1 MLKPL
6 GNRVLIEPLAAEE
19 VTKAGII
26 LPDSAKE
33 EKSEG
38 TVISI
43 GSGLVEGKEYKF
55 SVKVGDKVLYGKY
68 AGEEIKIDGKDFKI
82 VKEDEILGIL

>member
-6 GNRVLIEPLAAEE
+6 GNRVLIEPLEAEE

>member
-6 GNRVLIEPLAAEE
+6 GNRVLIEPLEAEE

-33 EKSEG
+33 ERSEG
-38 TVISI
+38 KVIAL
-43 GSGLVEGKEYKF
+43 GSGLVDGKEYKF
-55 SVKVGDKVLYGKY
+55 SVKVGDKVLFEKY
-68 AGEEIKIDGKDFKI
+68 SAEDIELDDKKYKVVHEDKIM
-82 VKEDEILGIL
+82 GIL